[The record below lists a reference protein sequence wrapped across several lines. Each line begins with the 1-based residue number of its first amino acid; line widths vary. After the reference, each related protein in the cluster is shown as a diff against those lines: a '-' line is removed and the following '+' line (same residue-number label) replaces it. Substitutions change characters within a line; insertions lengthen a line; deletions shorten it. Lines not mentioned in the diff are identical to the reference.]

1 MATVKSTFLNLVV
14 TLFTITFIGAL
25 SLGFV
30 FDWTQEPIAKA
41 QLEKQLKAIAYV
53 MPGYTN
59 NPVAEK
65 YTLTTP
71 DGKDI
76 LEFFPARINNEL
88 IGVAIK
94 TRSSKGYSG
103 DIWLMVGLTITGEIK
118 NVSVIEHKETPGLGT
133 KMTTPAFVNQFLG
146 KHPEKMN
153 LKVKKD
159 GGDVDAIT
167 GATISS
173 RAYSEA
179 VQLAYDTFKARKE
192 YVTSH

>member
-1 MATVKSTFLNLVV
+1 MALKSTFLSLVV
-14 TLFTITFIGAL
+14 TLFTITFIGAV

-65 YTLTTP
+65 YTLDTP

-76 LEFFPARINNEL
+76 LEFFPARVNNEL

-103 DIWLMVGLTITGEIK
+103 DIWLMVGLTMTGEIK

-133 KMTTPAFVNQFLG
+133 KMTTPAFVKQFLG

>member
-1 MATVKSTFLNLVV
+1 
-14 TLFTITFIGAL
+14 
-25 SLGFV
+25 
-30 FDWTQEPIAKA
+30 
-41 QLEKQLKAIAYV
+41 V

-59 NPVAEK
+59 NPVEEK
-65 YTLTTP
+65 YTLKTP
-71 DGKDI
+71 DGKDN
-76 LEFFPARINNEL
+76 LEFFPARVNKEL

-94 TRSSKGYSG
+94 TRSTKGYSG
-103 DIWLMVGLTITGEIK
+103 DIWLMVGLTKTGEIK
-118 NVSVIEHKETPGLGT
+118 NVSVIDHKETPGLGT

-146 KHPEKMN
+146 KHPESMN

-173 RAYSEA
+173 RAYGEA
-179 VQLAYDTFKARKE
+179 VQLAYDTFNANKE